1 MNGEEIPQ
9 LLCFISDYCGF
20 TFIGIGGFRPKPFC
34 NQLIAVTL
42 DFRSPPSEIRLV
54 PTEITQKYAQSN
66 TVQLI
71 FKSALMTQII
81 NDIKE
86 RTRYKKCVALLRI
99 IF

>member
-9 LLCFISDYCGF
+9 LLCSISDYCGF
-20 TFIGIGGFRPKPFC
+20 TFIDIGGFTPKPFC
-34 NQLIAVTL
+34 NQLIAV

-71 FKSALMTQII
+71 FKSRLMTQII